1 MLLGEIERLCHC
13 SVPMNLK
20 NKEIKGLAYD
30 SRKVQEGF
38 VFFSIKGQK
47 TDGNLFINE
56 AFSRKA
62 IAVISENC
70 KQFSNCI
77 EVKNIH
83 RCMGL
88 IANYF
93 YKEPSKSLSIVGVTG
108 TNGKTTTTYLLN
120 AIFEKSGVIG
130 TTGYFFKNV
139 KEKLVNTTPESI
151 DLNEIFV
158 KMKPFVNY
166 VFMEV
171 SSHAITFERISG
183 IDFKLKVFTNLSQD
197 HLDFYKNME
206 EYAKAKVSFFKESDY
221 RVTNIDDDLGKSLVK
236 KGYTITYGFKP
247 DADIY
252 PIYYAFDINGLAVK
266 FNVFGDIYDIQ
277 FHLLGKYNIYNIMA
291 ALACS
296 VYFGKPKSIVLEAL
310 SSFKNVPGRLEKFIK
325 DGVCA
330 VVDYAHTDDA
340 MKNVLE
346 TLRQITKGKLIVV
359 FGAGGDRDK
368 TKRPKMG
375 KVASDLAD
383 IIVITNDN
391 PRTEEPDMIISDILK
406 GINTSKKI
414 LIEKDRKLAII
425 NALDMVTCGDVVAIL
440 GKGHEDYQI
449 IGDKVYHFDDREVI
463 RDYWNVE
470 AT

>member
-1 MLLGEIERLCHC
+1 MLLGEIERLCNC

-30 SRKVQEGF
+30 SRRLQEGY
-38 VFFSIKGQK
+38 VFFSIKGLK

-62 IAVISENC
+62 IAVITEQCN
-70 KQFSNCI
+70 QFSNCI

-83 RCMGL
+83 RCMGI

-139 KEKLVNTTPESI
+139 REKLANTTPESI

-206 EYAKAKVSFFKESDY
+206 DYAKAKASFFKENDY

-236 KGYTITYGFKP
+236 KGYTITYGFSP
-247 DADIY
+247 NADIY
-252 PIYYAFDINGLAVK
+252 PVYYAFDINGLHVK
-266 FNVFGDIYDIQ
+266 LNVFGDIYEVQ
-277 FHLLGKYNIYNIMA
+277 SHLLGKYNIYNIMA
-291 ALACS
+291 AIACS
-296 VYFGKPKSIVLEAL
+296 VYFGKPKLAVLEAL
-310 SSFKNVPGRLEKFIK
+310 STFKNVPGRLEKFIK

-340 MKNVLE
+340 MRNVLE
-346 TLRQITKGKLIVV
+346 TLRQITKSRLIVV

-383 IIVITNDN
+383 IIIITNDN
-391 PRTEEPDMIISDILK
+391 PRTENPDLIISDILK
-406 GINTSKKI
+406 GIDKSKKI

-425 NALDMVTCGDVVAIL
+425 NALGMASYGDVVAIL

-449 IGDKVYHFDDREVI
+449 IGDQIYHFDDREVI
-463 RDYWNVE
+463 KDYWNVE
-470 AT
+470 ST